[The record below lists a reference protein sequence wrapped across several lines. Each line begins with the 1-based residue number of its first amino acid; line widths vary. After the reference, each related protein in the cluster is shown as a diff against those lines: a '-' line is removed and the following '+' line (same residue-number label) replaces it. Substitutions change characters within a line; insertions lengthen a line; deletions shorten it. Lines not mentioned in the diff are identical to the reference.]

1 MTYEFVGDLEIKQ
14 TLPGQWSAEG
24 RSLGGVVVGS
34 VGGGLAAGV
43 LLVVGIAEL
52 VNRDMARGWPLT
64 LAGVAVAAVVVLM
77 LLRSTIG
84 QGISVDQRA
93 GTVAFSRTRLL
104 AFGRSGRI
112 ERIARP
118 ISEISLVLREASL
131 NRQSIVLQFEGGG
144 RWAWSFK
151 AEAAEVDLLANLV
164 RGEIRRL
171 REPAEAELQALQQDS
186 RDTTLPTAPETP
198 DRAVTNQLLQRVRS
212 AAFWSLGLGVLHF
225 VVPGLSPAWG
235 VTLVLVGAL
244 SLLVPTP
251 ALELVNAI
259 TILWVAVMNA
269 LGGSGMWFGIAGL
282 QLVNGV
288 QGFSRW
294 RTAERQ
300 RKAQEG
306 DLPVDPREARA
317 RKLLPWIGLGLGL
330 SAAIGLIGVFATAI
344 VHTMLVGPEGGSAT
358 YYTMIGFV
366 ESVVV
371 NLGVVGIA
379 VSLASLLAG
388 YRPRPVAVVGLLG
401 GAAALALEFGLL
413 WLSAA

>member
-1 MTYEFVGDLEIKQ
+1 MTYEFIGDLEIKQ
-14 TLPGQWSAEG
+14 TLPGQWGAAG
-24 RSLGGVVVGS
+24 RSLGGLVVGS
-34 VGGGLAAGV
+34 VGGGLAAGG
-43 LLVVGIAEL
+43 LLAAGAAALVVDD
-52 VNRDMARGWPLT
+52 VDRGWPLA
-64 LAGVAVAAVVVLM
+64 LAGVAVAAVVILM
-77 LLRSTIG
+77 LLRSTTG
-84 QGISVDQRA
+84 QGVSVDQRA

-104 AFGRSGRI
+104 AFGRGGRT

-118 ISEISLVLREASL
+118 ISEINLVLREASL
-131 NRQSIVLQFEGGG
+131 NRQSIVLHFEGGG

-171 REPAEAELQALQQDS
+171 REPAEVDQAALKQVP
-186 RDTTLPTAPETP
+186 RDETLPTAPEAP

-212 AAFWSLGLGVLHF
+212 AAFWSLGLGALHF

-269 LGGSGMWFGIAGL
+269 FSGSGMWFGIAGL

-294 RTAERQ
+294 RTVERQ

-306 DLPVDPREARA
+306 DLPADPREARA
-317 RKLLPWIGLGLGL
+317 RKLLPWIGFGLGLG
-330 SAAIGLIGVFATAI
+330 AAIGLIGVFATAI
-344 VHTMLVGPEGGSAT
+344 VHAVLVGPEGGSALS
-358 YYTMIGFV
+358 YEIIGFV
-366 ESVVV
+366 EGVVV
-371 NLGVVGIA
+371 NLGVVGVA
-379 VSLASLLAG
+379 VSVASLLAG
-388 YRPRPVAVVGLLG
+388 FRPRPVALVGLISG
-401 GAAALALEFGLL
+401 VSALALEFGLL

>member
-1 MTYEFVGDLEIKQ
+1 
-14 TLPGQWSAEG
+14 
-24 RSLGGVVVGS
+24 
-34 VGGGLAAGV
+34 
-43 LLVVGIAEL
+43 
-52 VNRDMARGWPLT
+52 MARGWPLT

-225 VVPGLSPAWG
+225 VVPGVSPAWG

-388 YRPRPVAVVGLLG
+388 FRPRPVAVVGLLG